1 MFPPKYFVFLAVL
14 DEFLLTSVQFGRK
27 KIRFEKSDK
36 IVDTV
41 TLKFPLVKLQPSSP
55 QLTLATLQI
64 QYGYVL
70 IYTSF
75 FLVILDRGNTL
86 DCQFLSFEI
95 LEKHFLK
102 LSKTEDFIILL

>member
-1 MFPPKYFVFLAVL
+1 MHVFVLINIQKLLAYMFPPKYFVFLAVL

-55 QLTLATLQI
+55 QLTLA
-64 QYGYVL
+64 VL
-70 IYTSF
+70 ND
-75 FLVILDRGNTL
+75 LR
-86 DCQFLSFEI
+86 
-95 LEKHFLK
+95 
-102 LSKTEDFIILL
+102 

>member
-14 DEFLLTSVQFGRK
+14 DEFLHTSVQFGRK
-27 KIRFEKSDK
+27 KSDK

-41 TLKFPLVKLQPSSP
+41 TLKFPLVKLYLQPSSP

-70 IYTSF
+70 IYT
-75 FLVILDRGNTL
+75 
-86 DCQFLSFEI
+86 
-95 LEKHFLK
+95 
-102 LSKTEDFIILL
+102 

>member
-1 MFPPKYFVFLAVL
+1 MNFYSHLFSLG
-14 DEFLLTSVQFGRK
+14 EK

-41 TLKFPLVKLQPSSP
+41 TLKFPLVKLHLQPSSP